1 MKSQQLN
8 EDALY
13 RPSSLWQKHI
23 DFDFKYLNESLK
35 ENDLKKFLF
44 FYKILEIGEIILE
57 LKIKILLKD
66 VLKIFY

>member
-44 FYKILEIGEIILE
+44 FLQNFGNWRNYLGIENQNF
-57 LKIKILLKD
+57 IKKM
-66 VLKIFY
+66 F